1 MRLYFTCQ
9 WAARPQEEKNVCR
22 QRLARYQGVIKSL
35 VMRGP
40 TYLSAIGLLT
50 VWEQGATRSPALRD
64 LPGPGLELDPET
76 L

>member
-9 WAARPQEEKNVCR
+9 WAARSQEEKNVCR

-40 TYLSAIGLLT
+40 TYLSAISLLT
-50 VWEQGATRSPALRD
+50 VWERATRSPALRD
-64 LPGPGLELDPET
+64 LPGPVLELDPGT
-76 L
+76 P